1 MKSLVILFVIAAI
14 ASYIN
19 CQSTTPSTGA
29 VGATLPPALLTLVQ
43 NLQKDVLQMQT
54 SGTWDAK
61 KIGAQLQVISNSVQS
76 SVNAA
81 SPAVQD
87 QFKQLQTKVQ
97 ALSTGTP
104 DNQAIKQT
112 IHQSFMLVETLY
124 PGSKQAIHPNA
135 GNARAT
141 PPPPTPASG

>member
-1 MKSLVILFVIAAI
+1 MKSFIALFVIAAI
-14 ASYIN
+14 ASN
-19 CQSTTPSTGA
+19 VNAQTTTPSTFA
-29 VGATLPPALLTLVQ
+29 VMPPAQLTLVQ

-61 KIGAQLQVISNSVQS
+61 KIGNQLQVIGTSLQS

-81 SPAVQD
+81 TPAVQD

-97 ALSTGTP
+97 ALVSGSP

-112 IHQSFMLVETLY
+112 IHQFFMLVESLY
-124 PGSKQAIHPNA
+124 PGSRQALSSGMPKP
-135 GNARAT
+135 T
-141 PPPPTPASG
+141 STPASG